1 MEIKK
6 ILTIAGSD
14 SSGGAGIQADLKT
27 ISAYRFYGMSA
38 ITAITAQNTL
48 RVQDSLSLDERI
60 LREQLESICDDIL
73 PDAVKIG
80 MLASP
85 GQVEV
90 IGEVID
96 RYLKDIPIVLDP
108 VITSTSGFTL
118 VPDDTV
124 EKMKEVLFDKVSL
137 ITPNLIEA
145 GIIFGKEIENHDDM
159 KEAGKFLFE
168 KYGTAFLIKGGHLEG
183 SKDDLLCDGDG
194 IFLIEGKNIE
204 NKNTHGT
211 GCTLSSALACE
222 LAKGKNLF
230 DAVRDAKKYLSGAIA
245 FGLDIGRGRG
255 PLYHMYNL
263 SDKDEN

>member
-27 ISAYRFYGMSA
+27 ISAYKYYGMSA

-48 RVQDSLSLDERI
+48 GVQDSLTVDEAM
-60 LREQLESICDDIL
+60 LRAQLESICQDIL

-80 MLASP
+80 MVASP
-85 GQVEV
+85 GQVEL
-90 IGEVID
+90 IAEVID
-96 RYLKDIPIVLDP
+96 RYLRDIPIVLDP

-118 VPDDTV
+118 VPDDTL
-124 EKMKEVLFDKVSL
+124 EKMKEVLFDKVTL

-145 GIIFGKEIENHDDM
+145 GIIYGKEIKNHDDM

-168 KYGTAFLIKGGHLEG
+168 KYKTPFLIKGGHLEE
-183 SKDDLLCDGDG
+183 SKDDLLCNEDG
-194 IFLIEGKNIE
+194 IFIIEGKNIE

-222 LAKGKNLF
+222 LSRGKNLM
-230 DAVRDAKKYLSGAIA
+230 DSVIAAKKYISGAIA
-245 FGLDIGRGRG
+245 FAYDIGRGRG
-255 PLYHMYNL
+255 PLYHMYNV